1 MEPGIRIDAAVS
13 MALTQVQGMGGP
25 PLLNEAVRYA
35 VLPGGARVRPRLCL
49 AVASA
54 CAESHPMATDGA
66 AAAIELIHC
75 ASLVHDDMPCFDN
88 ADLRRGKPSVH
99 KAYGERIALLT
110 GDALIVLAFEILA
123 RRALA
128 VPERLAGM
136 VSILSR
142 SAGMPAGIV
151 AGQAWECE
159 TDVDLEIYQRQK
171 TGALF
176 SGATMLGAAAAG
188 SATEPWRALG
198 QGIGEAFQIADDIL
212 DAASTEDQ
220 IGKPVGQDEALDRPS
235 AVRELGL
242 SGALGKLQ
250 QLVDDAIDS
259 VPDCPGRD
267 GLIGQVRAQAERLVP
282 ARIMSM
288 AA

>member
-49 AVASA
+49 AVAGA
-54 CAESHPMATDGA
+54 CAESDPMATDGA

-75 ASLVHDDMPCFDN
+75 ASLVHDDMPCFDD

-128 VPERLAGM
+128 VPQRLPGM
-136 VSILSR
+136 VTILSR

-159 TDVDLEIYQRQK
+159 TNVDLSLYQRQK

-188 SATEPWRALG
+188 SPTEPWRALG
-198 QGIGEAFQIADDIL
+198 QGIGEAFQIADDLL
-212 DAASTEDQ
+212 DAASTEDE

-242 SGALGKLQ
+242 SGALCKLQ
-250 QLVDDAIDS
+250 HLVDDAIDS
-259 VPDCPGRD
+259 VPDCPGRG
-267 GLIGQVRAQAERLVP
+267 GLIAQVRAQAERLVP
-282 ARIMSM
+282 ARILSM